1 MAIFSRIRGFF
12 ASPSTTPSAQRR
24 LAESQQLLKAY
35 DAVRVARA
43 AQALA
48 GGDTRALT
56 KEANAL
62 GRQWLLIKGGSAKS
76 EAMVKV
82 KP

>member
-1 MAIFSRIRGFF
+1 M
-12 ASPSTTPSAQRR
+12 
-24 LAESQQLLKAY
+24 LKAY

-56 KEANAL
+56 KKANAL